1 MPPRTSERLGATGR
15 GKSVFHQ
22 DLTPVG
28 GSLVLSFLVAAVP
41 IATVLVMLGILRR
54 PAWQAS
60 VGGLVAGLL
69 MAIGLWHMPVGLA
82 LDSTVNGMVFAIWPI
97 MWIAMNALLL
107 YNIAVESGR
116 FDAFRHWI
124 LDHLP
129 PDRRVV
135 LIVVGFCFGALLE
148 GIAGF
153 GSTIAISS
161 SLLILVGWEPLEA
174 VTYSLIFD
182 TAPVAYGALGIPIT
196 VLGAVTHLPPEQLG
210 AMVGRQLPFLAFA
223 LPFYVMG
230 VFGGRRSIAA
240 LWPLLLTAGGS
251 FALIQFSVSNFF
263 DYRLTD
269 VFASLGSLILTVL
282 FLQVWHPTP
291 DPAFAAKTDLG
302 APAALSLSAA
312 ASPRRLSPWQGW
324 IPWIVVS
331 LVVIV
336 WTQLKLSAI
345 GRQTIRW
352 PGLDKSVY
360 ITLYHRPYAATWT
373 FEPLATGTA
382 ILLAAVL
389 TALLFRVSP
398 RRFVACAVLTWRQ
411 VRLAVLTVSVIM
423 GLAFLMNYSGM
434 TYTLGDAASH
444 LGLLFTIASAF
455 LGWIAVALSGSDT
468 SGNALFG
475 NLQVVAAHQLG
486 LDPTLFAATGS
497 SGGVL
502 GKMISPQN
510 ISTGVAVTTLKG
522 QEGLVFSK
530 TFKHSVILTTVVG
543 VIAVLQQFVFHWMVP
558 H

>member
-1 MPPRTSERLGATGR
+1 M
-15 GKSVFHQ
+15 FHQ
-22 DLTPVG
+22 ELTPIA
-28 GSLVLSFLVAAVP
+28 GSLLLSFIIAALP

-60 VGGLVAGLL
+60 LGGLVVGLVL
-69 MAIGLWHMPVGLA
+69 AVLFWHMPVFLA
-82 LDSTVNGMVFAIWPI
+82 VDSTLNGMVFAIWPV

-124 LDHLP
+124 IDNLP
-129 PDRRVV
+129 ADRRVV
-135 LIVVGFCFGALLE
+135 LVVVGFCFGALLE

-182 TAPVAYGALGIPIT
+182 TAPVAYGALGIPVT
-196 VLGAVTHLPPEQLG
+196 VLGAITHLPADQLG
-210 AMVGRQLPFLAFA
+210 AMIGRQLPFLAFL

-240 LWPLLLTAGGS
+240 LWPLLLIAGGS
-251 FALIQFSVSNFF
+251 FALIQFAVSNYF

-269 VFASLGSLILTVL
+269 VFASLGSLIITVA
-282 FLQVWHPTP
+282 FLRVWRPAPDPKFATTINLEPTP
-291 DPAFAAKTDLG
+291 I
-302 APAALSLSAA
+302 SLSAA
-312 ASPRRLSPWQGW
+312 AAPRLSPWQGW

-331 LVVIV
+331 VVVIA
-336 WTQLKLSAI
+336 WTQLGLSAI
-345 GRQTIRW
+345 GRQAIKW
-352 PGLDKSVY
+352 PGLNNAVY
-360 ITLYHRPYAATWT
+360 ITLYNKPYAAVWT

-382 ILLAAVL
+382 ILFAAAL

-398 RRFVACAVLTWRQ
+398 VRFIACAVTTWRQ
-411 VRLAVLTVSVIM
+411 VRLAVMTVSVIM
-423 GLAFLMNYSGM
+423 GLAFLMNFSGM
-434 TYTLGDAASH
+434 TYTLGDGVSH
-444 LGLLFTIASAF
+444 LGLFFALASAF
-455 LGWIAVALSGSDT
+455 LGWVAVALSGSDT

-486 LDPTLFAATGS
+486 LDPLLFAATGS

-510 ISTGVAVTTLKG
+510 ISTGVSVTSLKG

-530 TFKHSVILTTVVG
+530 TFKHSIILTTLLG